1 MELTSLFDWA
11 LFVALVCPVLTFTV
25 SGAVLC
31 VPVFLGYFLIYKIA
45 DYPNRRSQPMAMT
58 DVEAKALLK
67 MVDCLMYS
75 VERNDRH
82 AIQQCADAMRL
93 FVEKTLA
100 DKTLLPTKR

>member
-1 MELTSLFDWA
+1 
-11 LFVALVCPVLTFTV
+11 
-25 SGAVLC
+25 
-31 VPVFLGYFLIYKIA
+31 
-45 DYPNRRSQPMAMT
+45 MT

-75 VERNDRH
+75 VGRNDRH